1 MEACT
6 TGACAIIQAASIQTP
21 ELVIPVILG
30 SGDFF
35 VKTDFQIFQFFNLL
49 IIQFSNPLSLAFL
62 E

>member
-21 ELVIPVILG
+21 ELLIPVILG

-35 VKTDFQIFQFFNLL
+35 VKTSSKKHRFADPSIF
-49 IIQFSNPLSLAFL
+49 
-62 E
+62 